1 MSETE
6 LQASIKKALEGM
18 GVWVIRTGVSVKRS
32 NRGTSS
38 GVPGMPDLCLP
49 RYGWLE
55 VKQPGHTLSPRQ
67 VAWHQKAAAHG
78 IRVATV
84 HSVLE
89 AVEAVRSWR
98 RQGFRLDAE

>member
-1 MSETE
+1 VSEVE
-6 LQASIKKALEGM
+6 LQASIKSALEAL

-49 RYGWLE
+49 KYGWIE

-67 VAWHQKAAAHG
+67 LGWHERAKREG
-78 IRVATV
+78 VRVATAY
-84 HSVLE
+84 SVQD
-89 AVEAVRSWR
+89 AVGILKAWR
-98 RQGFRLDAE
+98 QK

>member
-1 MSETE
+1 MSEVE
-6 LQASIKKALEGM
+6 LQAAIKSALEAI

-49 RYGWLE
+49 KYGWIE

-67 VAWHQKAAAHG
+67 VGWHERARKEG
-78 IRVATV
+78 VRVGTV
-84 HSVLE
+84 TSVSE
-89 AVEAVRSWR
+89 ALSLLDEWKGRSER
-98 RQGFRLDAE
+98 PGC

>member
-1 MSETE
+1 MSEIE
-6 LQASIKKALEGM
+6 LQAAIKSALELI

-49 RYGWLE
+49 KYGWIE

-67 VAWHQKAAAHG
+67 VAWHEKAKNEG
-78 IRVATV
+78 VRVGVAY
-84 HSVLE
+84 SVMD
-89 AVEAVRSWR
+89 AVALVKQWR
-98 RQGFRLDAE
+98 LGG